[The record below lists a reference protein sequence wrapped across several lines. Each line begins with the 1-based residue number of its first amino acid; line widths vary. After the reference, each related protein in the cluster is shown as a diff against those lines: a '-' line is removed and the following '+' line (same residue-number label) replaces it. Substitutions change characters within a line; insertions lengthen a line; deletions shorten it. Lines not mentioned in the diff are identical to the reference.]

1 MMKNIRIVHILS
13 ILLLSAFIFQGSY
26 TKAVC
31 AEDGL
36 AAPGLTKGV
45 WITVFSDKKVLY
57 SNEAALDLIRF
68 CRKNDID
75 EVYLQIYRAGKA
87 YYDSAITDRTEYKK
101 MLEAAGSDPVEFIIS
116 EARKGGIAVHAWINI
131 LSIAQNDKAEII
143 KTHGRG
149 LLTKDQHLKT
159 PIKSAKRD
167 VIDRYYIKEGQLFL
181 EPGDPRARD
190 YVLSVV
196 DEVVTRYPGLSGIH
210 LDYIRYPNA
219 VPYIPDSRFNSH
231 GLSYG
236 YGEKNISAFKKAKGR
251 DPLKIDGDRFDALM
265 WDNWKR
271 DKVTSLVKAISDRV
285 KKKGSELLLSCAVV
299 PSPERAYS
307 VAFQDWPLWLELG
320 IVDYVVTM
328 NYTVDNRLAM
338 EWAKSALAHKGRGK
352 VYIGIGAFLMKGR
365 RDIFSEQHKTI
376 TDLIPDGMVFFS
388 YDDIAGDI
396 L

>member
-1 MMKNIRIVHILS
+1 MKNIRIRHVIS
-13 ILLLSAFIFQGSY
+13 IMLLSALIFQGSH
-26 TKAVC
+26 TKTVYAKDHLAVP
-31 AEDGL
+31 DL
-36 AAPGLTKGV
+36 IKGV

-57 SNEAALDLIRF
+57 SKNAALDLIKF
-68 CRKNDID
+68 CRKNNID

-101 MLEAAGSDPVEFIIS
+101 MLEAVGSDPVEFIIN
-116 EARKGGIAVHAWINI
+116 EAKKGGVAIHAWINI

-143 KTHGRG
+143 KTHGKG

-181 EPGDPRARD
+181 EPGDPRVRE

-196 DEVVTRYPGLSGIH
+196 DEVATRYPDLSGIH

-236 YGEKNISAFKKAKGR
+236 YGEKNVAAFKKAKGR
-251 DPLKIDGDRFDALM
+251 DPLKIDGDRFNALL

-271 DKVTSLVKAISDRV
+271 DRVTSLVKDISARV
-285 KKKGSELLLSCAVV
+285 KKKNPKLLLSCAVI

-307 VAFQDWPLWLELG
+307 VAFQDWPMWLELG
-320 IVDYVVTM
+320 IVDHVVTM
-328 NYTVDNRLAM
+328 NYTIDNRLAV
-338 EWAKSALAHKGRGK
+338 EWAKSALAHKARGK
-352 VYIGIGAFLMKGR
+352 VYIGIGVFLMKDR
-365 RDIFSEQHKTI
+365 KEIFSEQYKVT
-376 TDLIPDGMVFFS
+376 TDLNPDGIVFFS
-388 YDDIAGDI
+388 YDDITGDI